1 MGKRYTPPGGVGG
14 SNPAKWELV
23 RIWMAK
29 WELVWM
35 AKSELGAAPQAK
47 FFRIVHVFLKG
58 NAFLVVEIT
67 SISKK
72 NRLRR

>member
-14 SNPAKWELV
+14 SPP
-23 RIWMAK
+23 
-29 WELVWM
+29 
-35 AKSELGAAPQAK
+35 AKSELERIWAAKSELAPQAK
-47 FFRIVHVFLKG
+47 FFQIAHVFLKG

-72 NRLRR
+72 KSPAALTDLLF